1 VTVHTPK
8 IATAPALDR
17 QAPVANDVALVRQL
31 TPPASLSAQNI
42 VPRLGS
48 SITRAIA
55 GGRYQLMRL
64 GPAAVVGVAATLTAV
79 VIALTVIMSIRN
91 ATHDLELRIANARQH
106 PPAARPEDA
115 AGKLV
120 SSLPSREQIP
130 AVLGQVLQ
138 QAGLAGVTLA
148 TGHYA
153 YSPPKAGEV
162 ARYELDFPLKAEYPA
177 VRDFIDRTLTAVP
190 AAGLDKLD
198 IERKAVGDTL
208 VNADVRFVVFVR
220 SEPQK

>member
-1 VTVHTPK
+1 M
-8 IATAPALDR
+8 ATAPALDGGR
-17 QAPVANDVALVRQL
+17 PVANEVAPMRQPA
-31 TPPASLSAQNI
+31 PPASVSAQNI
-42 VPRLGS
+42 VSRLSG
-48 SITRAIA
+48 SITRAIPA
-55 GGRYQLMRL
+55 GRYQLLRL

-79 VIALTVIMSIRN
+79 VIGLTAIMSIRN

-106 PPAARPEDA
+106 PRAPRPEDT
-115 AGKLV
+115 AGRLV
-120 SSLPSREQIP
+120 SALPSREQMP

-138 QAGLAGVTLA
+138 QARLAGVVLA

-153 YSPPKAGEV
+153 YSPPKAGQV
-162 ARYELDFPLKAEYPA
+162 ARYELDFPLKAEYPS

>member
-1 VTVHTPK
+1 VTVHAPQL
-8 IATAPALDR
+8 ATAPALTER
-17 QAPVANDVALVRQL
+17 TPVANEVA
-31 TPPASLSAQNI
+31 PPATVSPQNI
-42 VPRLGS
+42 VSRLSS
-48 SITRAIA
+48 SIVRAVSA
-55 GGRYQLMRL
+55 GRYQLLRL

-79 VIALTVIMSIRN
+79 VIGLTAIMSIRN

-106 PPAARPEDA
+106 PPAARPEDT

-120 SSLPSREQIP
+120 SSLPSREQMP

-138 QAGLAGVTLA
+138 QAGLAGVVLA

-153 YSPPKAGEV
+153 YSPPKAGQV

-220 SEPQK
+220 SEPEK

>member
-1 VTVHTPK
+1 MIIHAPRR
-8 IATAPALDR
+8 ATTLELTR
-17 QAPVANDVALVRQL
+17 EKPVANEAGPVGLL
-31 TPPASLSAQNI
+31 TPATVARLS
-42 VPRLGS
+42 GS
-48 SITRAIA
+48 VARVIA
-55 GGRYQLMRL
+55 DGRYQLLRL
-64 GPAAVVGVAATLTAV
+64 GPAAVGGVAASLTAV
-79 VIALTVIMSIRN
+79 VIALTAITVRN

-106 PPAARPEDA
+106 PPAARPQDA

-120 SSLPSREQIP
+120 SSLPSREQMP
-130 AVLGQVLQ
+130 AVLRQVLQ
-138 QAGLAGVTLA
+138 QARLAGVELA

-153 YSPPKAGEV
+153 YSPPKAGQV
-162 ARYELDFPLKAEYPA
+162 ARYELDFPLKAQYPS